1 MIWIHPVEGKILN
14 ILYCNMQIFKI
25 ALPQNVISQ
34 CMMIDKKV
42 NKIILYSNNILYTLL
57 ALLYLLLVYC
67 RYYLNRFWDEN
78 KVSLIKY
85 IQEVHRKDFHPLQ
98 KLNFKKI

>member
-57 ALLYLLLVYC
+57 VLLYLLLVYC
-67 RYYLNRFWDEN
+67 IGITSTDSGMRTRSASSNTSRRSTGRISTLYKN
-78 KVSLIKY
+78 
-85 IQEVHRKDFHPLQ
+85 
-98 KLNFKKI
+98 

>member
-42 NKIILYSNNILYTLL
+42 NKIILYSNN
-57 ALLYLLLVYC
+57 YLV
-67 RYYLNRFWDEN
+67 
-78 KVSLIKY
+78 
-85 IQEVHRKDFHPLQ
+85 
-98 KLNFKKI
+98 